1 MKNKEQKID
10 QIVLET
16 LSFEHLFSVAL
27 ESGQP
32 FAAWKMPFENTQS
45 IVVSLQKEAL
55 KVSADLE
62 ELPNGFLAHPFQAKD
77 KQAYLIPADIY
88 YTTEMDHID
97 FSNSYDLSIKERV
110 EHEIHSF
117 DPDQPLKRWKGN
129 MLKEHFPPTSKEH
142 FTSIVA
148 ESVEAM
154 QNEEFTKVVLSRT
167 KEAKLKEDFSPF
179 EFFQKLSESYPAAF
193 VSICYI
199 PNVGLWLG
207 ASPETLIS
215 VDEHGIFKTVA
226 LAGTQAS
233 NGISP
238 KEASWKSKEI
248 EEQALV
254 SRYIINCFKK
264 IRLRE
269 FEEIGP
275 RTVAA
280 AHLLHLCTEF
290 KVDTK
295 TTNFPQLGTVMLDLL
310 HPTSAVCGM
319 PKEIATDFILRNEQ
333 YNRSIYSGYIG
344 PIGLE
349 NRHHLFVNLRCLQ
362 LFNDHALLYAG
373 AGITADSDPEKEW
386 NETEIKMDTM
396 LKHLNS

>member
-1 MKNKEQKID
+1 MKKSYHHTD
-10 QIVLET
+10 QIVLKT
-16 LSFEHLFSVAL
+16 LDFDSLLSVAL

-32 FAAWKMPFENTQS
+32 FATWKMPNENTKS
-45 IVVSLQKEAL
+45 IVVSLQKEAMR
-55 KVSADLE
+55 VTPDLE
-62 ELPNGFLAHPFQAKD
+62 ELPNGFLAHPFHDTSK
-77 KQAYLIPADIY
+77 KAYLIPADIY

-97 FSNSYDLSIKERV
+97 FSNDYDYDTKVRV
-110 EHEIHSF
+110 EKAINTF
-117 DPDQPLKRWKGN
+117 DPSKPLRKWKRN

-142 FTSIVA
+142 FVNIVG
-148 ESVEAM
+148 ESVKAM
-154 QNEEFTKVVLSRT
+154 QNEEFLKVVLSRT
-167 KEAKLKEDFSPF
+167 KEAGLKDDFSPID
-179 EFFQKLSESYPAAF
+179 FFHRLSEAYPTAF
-193 VSICYI
+193 ISMCYI
-199 PNVGLWLG
+199 PNVGLWMG

-215 VDEHGIFKTVA
+215 VDENGIFRTVA

-233 NGISP
+233 NGIHP
-238 KEASWKSKEI
+238 RDASWKSKEI

-269 FEEIGP
+269 FEEKGP

-280 AHLLHLCTEF
+280 AHLLHLKTDF

-295 TTNFPQLGTVMLDLL
+295 ATNFPQLGTVMLDLL

-319 PKEIATDFILRNEQ
+319 PKDIATQFILDNEH

-349 NRHHLFVNLRCLQ
+349 NSQHLFVNLRCLQ
-362 LFNDHALLYAG
+362 LFTDHALLYAG
-373 AGITADSDPEKEW
+373 AGITSDSDPEKEW
-386 NETEIKMDTM
+386 KETELKMDTM
-396 LKHLNS
+396 LKHLNA